1 MSRSTARVAVVAMS
15 AGAFNPLPSDWRLER
30 MAHLVEEVPLG
41 SEWDAEHLLVIPRP
55 GGLLAPGRACPA
67 PGCPNLVH
75 RGGPLCQSHEASFV
89 HSELAD
95 IEDWLASS
103 GPGVVRP
110 RFFEEH
116 CVVEADGECC
126 HRPGE
131 GALCLCKAHSMQ
143 WANWQRAGEG
153 WEAFFSRARPLGDL
167 GGCVAASCYLAARY
181 KQSRLCD
188 VHYAAWRIRRYPSGR
203 RFETFLAQAPQPGN
217 RRILSLRGLPELVRL
232 EMLYAIGCRVREQ
245 IRTRTTEM
253 RPYVDRLLA
262 SGVDS
267 LIQLNPGQLE
277 PSGRNERGRFARYA
291 VDRVC
296 LAYGD
301 PETERD
307 KDLWD
312 LRLFER
318 SGHLDF
324 SGIRQ
329 DWLRHAVKAWAAAA
343 MVRIRSKAMLQ
354 HRVQSVAALSRVLAA
369 GPDGGDDP
377 ARLGRGDVDRF
388 LLRVRSLRSPETGC
402 AYSPRRVN
410 QIVEDCAFV
419 LREAREMGLLADLA
433 STFIFRHGDNSRKV
447 VEEEG
452 RALPPHIV
460 AQLDACLPLLR
471 EIPGGGQPT
480 HPSLGVLGGHAGEMA
495 VLIYELLKGT
505 GRRAGEVASLQL
517 DCLEVDEHAKDVL
530 IYDNHKRQRMQ
541 RRLPLADSVLVEA
554 IRSQQ
559 HWVTATFPGTP
570 TEQLWL
576 LPRSTKNTDGTAHIG
591 ANQIGRW
598 MQAWVAAIPR
608 IDAGPLDERG
618 DPVPFDRSAIHPHAW
633 RHTYAQTLADQ
644 GVAPSVLRDLMDH
657 RSLST
662 TLGYYTIGE
671 ERKRQAMEI
680 LGRLTVDNRESS
692 TTAQGRPS
700 RAGELREELSWVAVP
715 MGKCSE
721 PTNIRAGGQA
731 CPIRYQCAA
740 CPHFESDPSFLPEL
754 RVYAEDLRREREA
767 MLAAGT
773 ADWLGEGVTRQLE
786 VIASHIRHHE
796 EALDRLPTER
806 RALIEEASATVR
818 KARQSVPVVFG
829 RRQKGDG
836 RG

>member
-30 MAHLVEEVPLG
+30 MAHLVEEVPLS

-217 RRILSLRGLPELVRL
+217 RRILSLRGLPELVRR

-329 DWLRHAVKAWAAAA
+329 DWLRHAVF
-343 MVRIRSKAMLQ
+343 
-354 HRVQSVAALSRVLAA
+354 VAALQGIEQLETHE
-369 GPDGGDDP
+369 PIQGGEGELVSAETGHLRSDPGRQLLGAKSDP
-377 ARLGRGDVDRF
+377 A
-388 LLRVRSLRSPETGC
+388 SAPAQT
-402 AYSPRRVN
+402 RRVHGA
-410 QIVEDCAFV
+410 QTCS
-419 LREAREMGLLADLA
+419 AR
-433 STFIFRHGDNSRKV
+433 
-447 VEEEG
+447 
-452 RALPPHIV
+452 
-460 AQLDACLPLLR
+460 
-471 EIPGGGQPT
+471 
-480 HPSLGVLGGHAGEMA
+480 
-495 VLIYELLKGT
+495 
-505 GRRAGEVASLQL
+505 
-517 DCLEVDEHAKDVL
+517 
-530 IYDNHKRQRMQ
+530 
-541 RRLPLADSVLVEA
+541 
-554 IRSQQ
+554 
-559 HWVTATFPGTP
+559 
-570 TEQLWL
+570 L
-576 LPRSTKNTDGTAHIG
+576 LPRTGCHQTGIQALERDGACQEVLEGDARSARLLPDPVVCRAQAVGRSVARTAGDRTSIAKEREERPSAG
-591 ANQIGRW
+591 LAVEGLVTQSLICLCVPT
-598 MQAWVAAIPR
+598 AVAACVM
-608 IDAGPLDERG
+608 ATG
-618 DPVPFDRSAIHPHAW
+618 
-633 RHTYAQTLADQ
+633 Q
-644 GVAPSVLRDLMDH
+644 PS
-657 RSLST
+657 T
-662 TLGYYTIGE
+662 
-671 ERKRQAMEI
+671 
-680 LGRLTVDNRESS
+680 
-692 TTAQGRPS
+692 
-700 RAGELREELSWVAVP
+700 
-715 MGKCSE
+715 
-721 PTNIRAGGQA
+721 
-731 CPIRYQCAA
+731 
-740 CPHFESDPSFLPEL
+740 
-754 RVYAEDLRREREA
+754 
-767 MLAAGT
+767 
-773 ADWLGEGVTRQLE
+773 
-786 VIASHIRHHE
+786 
-796 EALDRLPTER
+796 
-806 RALIEEASATVR
+806 
-818 KARQSVPVVFG
+818 
-829 RRQKGDG
+829 
-836 RG
+836 